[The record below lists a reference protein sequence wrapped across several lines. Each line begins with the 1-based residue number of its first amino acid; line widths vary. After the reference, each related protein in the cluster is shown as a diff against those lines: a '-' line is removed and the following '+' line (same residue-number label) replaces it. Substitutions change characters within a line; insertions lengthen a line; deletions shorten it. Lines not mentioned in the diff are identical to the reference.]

1 MMKQDF
7 DCDDSYE
14 AEKLAGLLSLN
25 ADNSSYIYEVA
36 TVINN
41 EIVVTLKD
49 RSSHSIIMRDHNTA
63 LNLSSFLQDILDGKK
78 GVLKCGFGGYTVNII
93 LNE

>member
-1 MMKQDF
+1 MKVQDF

-14 AEKLAGLLSLN
+14 AEKLASLLSLN

-36 TVINN
+36 TVIKN

-49 RSSHSIIMRDHNTA
+49 RSSHSIIMRDHNA
-63 LNLSSFLQDILDGKK
+63 AVNLSLVLQDVIDGKK
-78 GVLKCGFGGYTVNII
+78 AVSKCDFKGYTVNII

>member
-1 MMKQDF
+1 MKVQDF

-25 ADNSSYIYEVA
+25 ADNSSYIYGVA
-36 TVINN
+36 TVIEN

-49 RSSHSIIMRDHNTA
+49 RSSHSIIMRDHNA
-63 LNLSSFLQDILDGKK
+63 AVNLSLVLQDVIDGKK
-78 GVLKCGFGGYTVNII
+78 AVSECDFKGYIVNII